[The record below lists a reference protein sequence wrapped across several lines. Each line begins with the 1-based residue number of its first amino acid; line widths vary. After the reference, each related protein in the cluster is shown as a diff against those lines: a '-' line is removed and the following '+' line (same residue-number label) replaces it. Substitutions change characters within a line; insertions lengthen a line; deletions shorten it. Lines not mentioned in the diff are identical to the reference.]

1 MLTHFFL
8 YIIFIPI
15 INIFFL
21 RILKLSQKIFFLFN
35 IMLIILFIFIIIDN
49 DLIIRTTY
57 LFLFLGVFIIYL
69 EFISLITRG
78 FSINIVME
86 LYKKKKMH
94 KFEIIKFY
102 SNGRGLKW
110 LFKNRCEGIFKLK
123 LAKLNDDNILF
134 INSKPSIIIMN
145 ILNRISK
152 IMNVKKL

>member
-1 MLTHFFL
+1 
-8 YIIFIPI
+8 
-15 INIFFL
+15 
-21 RILKLSQKIFFLFN
+21 
-35 IMLIILFIFIIIDN
+35 MLIILFIFIIIDN